1 MVNRR
6 NVGHAYE
13 RQIMHEMIDLGFT
26 KCKTSRNES
35 RILDAQGSD
44 LTGLPFHV
52 QCKRW
57 IHAPTIMVY

>member
-35 RILDAQGSD
+35 RILDA
-44 LTGLPFHV
+44 TVPIY
-52 QCKRW
+52 R
-57 IHAPTIMVY
+57 ITIPCPV